1 MKRNPSVWNSSQA
14 MSQPDYEVHYY
25 KDKDFGTV
33 QMHSHDF
40 YELYF
45 FISGLASYIVENGH
59 YKLESGDVLLISP
72 GNLHQLNVKDTSH
85 LYERIVL
92 WLNPRFVQK
101 LSSEKTDLLSPFSY
115 CSTSGNHLI
124 RDPELSHFLE
134 SHLNSLLSSSK
145 GTMPGDDIESHLLIQ
160 RILLELFRYLKNN
173 KGSLKKPEVNPT
185 IVKTIDY
192 IDAHLKED
200 LSLEALAKELY
211 IGKYYLSHLFKKET
225 NTTPHQY
232 ILKRRLL
239 VSKSLIEKRL
249 PIREVYLKVGFADYT
264 HFFRAFKKEYGL
276 TPKEFLS
283 QKETE

>member
-72 GNLHQLNVKDTSH
+72 GNLHQLNVKDSSH

-115 CSTSGNHLI
+115 CSASGNHLI
-124 RDPELSHFLE
+124 RDPELSSFLE

-200 LSLEALAKELY
+200 LSLESLAKELY
-211 IGKYYLSHLFKKET
+211 IGKFYLSHLFKKET